1 MTFFLLIGAAQAS
14 SLGVALNKGDYLD
27 WEYAVSLWTKFDRPA
42 ALEEWDLVM
51 PVYDANKDLIAGTR
65 DEVLQKLANHPQGDL
80 IKRGHDLRLVYDVWK
95 DAYRSILPPG
105 AKAQPWNQLTGWNCT
120 YVKRRNIF
128 TDGCND
134 MPDWRT
140 EADIKNHNAFIARG
154 GK

>member
-1 MTFFLLIGAAQAS
+1 MTVFLLIGAAQAS

-27 WEYAVSLWTKFDRPA
+27 WEYAVSLWTNFDRA
-42 ALEEWDLVM
+42 EALEEWDRVM
-51 PVYDANKDLIAGTR
+51 PAYEANQDLIAGTR
-65 DEVLQKLANHPQGDL
+65 DEVFQKLANHPQGDL

-105 AKAQPWNQLTGWNCT
+105 AKAQPWNQLSGWNCT

-128 TDGCND
+128 TGGCND

-140 EADIKNHNAFIARG
+140 ETDIKNHNAFIARG
-154 GK
+154 RK